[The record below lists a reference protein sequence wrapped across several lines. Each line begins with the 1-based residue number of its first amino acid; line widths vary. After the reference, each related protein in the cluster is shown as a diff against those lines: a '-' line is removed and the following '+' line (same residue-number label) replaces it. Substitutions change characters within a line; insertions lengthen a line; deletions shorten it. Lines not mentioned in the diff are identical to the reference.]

1 MLSTITMTKKIYLF
15 LASMV
20 IFSGNLNAEK
30 IVVKGKIEGL
40 KSGKL
45 HLVARMSETRVD
57 TLATVAFKS
66 SKFTLKADVAQPIV
80 AQLMIGGYSGGFT
93 FIAEPGAKYEA
104 LLRNGDGAYIKGGRL
119 QDEWQAYIVQDALRQ
134 AEKKAM
140 QERYDALRAKGKFR
154 SASAVNDS
162 LRTYVRELAALTE
175 GFLNSH
181 DDIITAHTYQTYALQ
196 TEAPL
201 QASRA
206 LYDKMGENAKATVSG
221 KLMKE
226 RIDRMAKSV
235 AGRPAPDFTLSDI
248 NGKPI
253 TLSQVKAKIK
263 ILDFWASWCGPC
275 RLNNPHLKSLYEKY
289 HALGLEVI
297 GVSLDSKKEL
307 WTKAV
312 EKDGLPWINVSSL
325 SGTNC
330 TVAHDYNV
338 TAIPAVFII
347 NDKNEIIAT
356 RLRGEA
362 LENFL
367 KEQFG
372 E

>member
-1 MLSTITMTKKIYLF
+1 M
-15 LASMV
+15 
-20 IFSGNLNAEK
+20 
-30 IVVKGKIEGL
+30 

-45 HLVARMSETRVD
+45 HLVARTGETCID
-57 TLATVAFKS
+57 TVATVAFKS
-66 SKFTLKADVAQPIV
+66 SKFTLRADIKEPIV
-80 AQLMIGGYSGGFT
+80 SQLMIDGYTGGFT

-104 LLRNGDGAYIKGGRL
+104 FLKNGDGAYIKGGRL
-119 QDEWQAYIVQDALRQ
+119 QDEWQAYIAQDALRQ
-134 AEKKAM
+134 TQKKAM
-140 QERYDALRAKGKFR
+140 QERYDSLRGKNKFR

-162 LRTYVRELAALTE
+162 LRAYSREQAAITE
-175 GFLNSH
+175 AFLQSH
-181 DDIITAHTYQTYALQ
+181 DDIITAHTYQMYALQ
-196 TEAPL
+196 SEAPL
-201 QASRA
+201 QVSRE
-206 LYDKMGENAKATVSG
+206 LYEKMGEKAKASVSG

-235 AGRPAPDFTLSDI
+235 AGRPAPDFTLNDI

-289 HALGLEVI
+289 HAQGLEVI

-312 EKDGLPWINVSSL
+312 EKDGLPWINVCSL
-325 SGTNC
+325 TGTNC
-330 TVAHDYNV
+330 AVAHDYNV

-356 RLRGEA
+356 KLRGEA